1 MFWRLLLLEKDKVAG
16 RLLLWIELGIMAFI
30 IVAIDLLYYFT
41 SKLAPIQGRAIYTKP
56 LEWPTSLIATVNIAT
71 AHSLGGILLVIMIAV
86 VTAREYSWRTFHL
99 WLSRGVSRLALMGA
113 KSIIIIALAI
123 LLVITS
129 VVVGAI
135 MTAIVTLAL
144 HGSLQLVSGDLQ
156 HLVLSFLITDL
167 GLLPYAALALM
178 LTILFRNAIVSI
190 GVGLVLLLLVER
202 AAYAILISVNQ
213 TTEQI
218 AQYLP
223 VALEGS
229 LQNAASGAGIPSGG
243 HVLFLSPLLCC
254 IYMFVYVAIFA
265 GIGIWQFT
273 RQNFTD

>member
-30 IVAIDLLYYFT
+30 IVAIDLLDYFT
-41 SKLAPIQGRAIYTKP
+41 SMLLPAQTQAFYVNA
-56 LEWPTSLIATVNIAT
+56 LEWPSSLIATVNFAT
-71 AHSLGGILLVIMIAV
+71 AHSLGGILLVIVIAV

-129 VVVGAI
+129 IVVGAI
-135 MTAIVTLAL
+135 MTGIITLAL

-167 GLLPYAALALM
+167 GLLPYAALTLM
-178 LTILFRNAIVSI
+178 LTILFRNSIISI
-190 GVGLVLLLLVER
+190 GVGLVLLLLGER
-202 AAYAILISVNQ
+202 AAYVILMSVNN
-213 TTEQI
+213 TTQQV

-223 VALEGS
+223 VALEGG
-229 LQNAASGAGIPSGG
+229 LQNAASGAGIPGG
-243 HVLFLSPLLCC
+243 PLHYLSPLLCC
-254 IYMFVYVAIFA
+254 IYLFVYAAILA